1 MVQLTIIDGFS
12 RLQQPPSDLPVVLL
26 AIIDENRIR
35 GEEMNIKEPQTAD
48 HRAAI
53 SRESRRYRGK
63 CHLISKRGSCWVC
76 GHVLVVSRPGSLVR
90 GKPIQSDLPVVL
102 SEPIMEPRRDE

>member
-1 MVQLTIIDGFS
+1 M
-12 RLQQPPSDLPVVLL
+12 VLL

-35 GEEMNIKEPQTAD
+35 GDEMNIREQQTVD

-53 SRESRRYRGK
+53 SRRSRRYRGK

-76 GHVLVVSRPGSLVR
+76 GHVSVVSRPLVAGSR
-90 GKPIQSDLPVVL
+90 KTDSELPVVL
-102 SEPIMEPRRDE
+102 SRRVVMRDE